1 MPIGAVKL
9 LKYFLY
15 NSFPWEKQLFNIFE
29 TRLRHLSVWLYTF
42 SLLVSVCR
50 ISVVVSNANLS
61 VGRKSPCFSL
71 CPAFPVSFYHPAV
84 WPILHPP
91 NHPLPPP
98 PWTGSPEGICA
109 VCLCRWLG
117 AGRWTG
123 EMCYQT
129 VGSSSPVTMW
139 QLSTKHGVKVLSL
152 PNNN

>member
-15 NSFPWEKQLFNIFE
+15 NSFPWEKQCLNIFLNLFK
-29 TRLRHLSVWLYTF
+29 TFICLAIHLFPTCM
-42 SLLVSVCR
+42 CR
-50 ISVVVSNANLS
+50 ISVGVSNANLS
-61 VGRKSPCFSL
+61 VSRKSPCFSL

-109 VCLCRWLG
+109 VCLCRRLG
-117 AGRWTG
+117 ASRWTG
-123 EMCYQT
+123 ETCYQT
-129 VGSSSPVTMW
+129 EGSSSPVTVW
-139 QLSTKHGVKVLSL
+139 QLFRKHGIKVLS
-152 PNNN
+152 PPKNN